1 MHFPE
6 TQPRKSLY
14 YRYQVYPYFHS
25 QENVLTDSDT
35 VTVVGAGPIGM
46 VTALLLAKQGVKV
59 VLLSSEQQLSEGS
72 RALVYTKRS
81 MEILQAAGAAE
92 RIMSRALPWTHGNS
106 IYKGQVAFRMASPT
120 SEHDQFAP
128 LNNLQQNWLE
138 SYLLDTIH
146 EQDNIEVRWGNK
158 IVAQQQDDE
167 QVTLTVHT
175 PEGEYQHI
183 THWVV
188 AADGGRSPIRES
200 MNLWM
205 EGASYEGRFV
215 IADIRI
221 KLDYPTERLAFFSPD
236 WNPGNTILMHREP
249 DHIWR
254 FDYQLDTDIRPEEAL
269 QPENLHKAVNDQL
282 KMIGQDHLEWEMDW
296 STVYSTRALTLD
308 NYVHNRIIFAGDSA
322 HLLPIFGVRGAN
334 TGFQD
339 AQDLAW
345 KLAAVVKG
353 QADQK
358 LLNSYTAD
366 RVGAAREIIAEAGK
380 STRFMA
386 PPSAGFRLLRDAVL
400 SLSLAHDF
408 VRPLYHWR
416 TSRPHAYTHSPLNSQ
431 NDDNALMNE
440 LTENGALIPNVKFA
454 DGTFLY
460 NYISGKFSIL
470 AFSQQGQLPAAL
482 LAEVAQLKQQGM
494 AIQLIALATDGEN
507 VASADRSLVID
518 SQVVAERFFADTGVI
533 YLVRPDHH
541 INGRWIHY
549 RPDAIRQ
556 NISQFNPVVKGAAA

>member
-6 TQPRKSLY
+6 TKPRDSLY
-14 YRYQVYPYFHS
+14 YRYQVYPHFYS
-25 QENVLTDSDT
+25 QSDVIADADT

-46 VTALLLAKQGVKV
+46 STALLLAKQGIKV
-59 VLLSSEQQLSEGS
+59 VLLSAEQQLSEGS

-81 MEILQAAGAAE
+81 MEILNAAGAADK
-92 RIMSRALPWTHGNS
+92 IMQKALPWTHGNS
-106 IYKGQVAFRMASPT
+106 IYKGQVCFRMATPVN
-120 SEHDQFAP
+120 EHDQFYP

-138 SYLLDTIH
+138 HYLLETIQA
-146 EQDNIEVRWGNK
+146 QDNIEVRWGNK
-158 IVAQQQDDE
+158 VVAQSQDND

-175 PEGEYQHI
+175 PEGEYRHI
-183 THWVV
+183 SNWVV

-200 MNLWM
+200 MKLWM

-249 DHIWR
+249 DNIWR
-254 FDYQLDTDIRPEEAL
+254 FDYQLDPSISPEEAL
-269 QPENLHKAVNDQL
+269 KTENLTKAVNDQL

-296 STVYSTRALTLD
+296 STVYSARALTLD
-308 NYVHNRIIFAGDSA
+308 NYVHNRIMFVGDAA

-345 KLAAVVKG
+345 KLSAVVNG
-353 QADQK
+353 WAPEK
-358 LLNSYTAD
+358 LLESYTFD

-386 PPSAGFRLLRDAVL
+386 PPSHGFRLLRNAVL
-400 SLSLAHDF
+400 SLSLEHEF

-416 TSRPHAYTHSPLNSQ
+416 TSRPHAYTHSPLNSK

-440 LTENGALIPNVKFA
+440 ITENGALIPNVKFA
-454 DGTFLY
+454 DGSFLY
-460 NYISGKFSIL
+460 DSITGKFSVIAL
-470 AFSQQGQLPAAL
+470 TENGQVAEGLV
-482 LAEVAQLKQQGM
+482 AEVAALKKRGVPAQLVALNIDAATVAQADVNLSISAQ
-494 AIQLIALATDGEN
+494 IAE
-507 VASADRSLVID
+507 
-518 SQVVAERFFADTGVI
+518 ERFFAAAGAV
-533 YLVRPDHH
+533 YLVRPGHH
-541 INGRWIHY
+541 INGRWISY
-549 RPDAIRQ
+549 GDNALTETL
-556 NISQFNPVVKGAAA
+556 NQFIMAPAGAAA

>member
-6 TQPRKSLY
+6 TKPRDSLY
-14 YRYQVYPYFHS
+14 YSYQVYPHFHS
-25 QENVLTDSDT
+25 QSDVVTDAQT

-46 VTALLLAKQGVKV
+46 STALLLAKQGVKV
-59 VLLSSEQQLSEGS
+59 VLLSAEQQLSEGS

-81 MEILQAAGAAE
+81 MEILNAAGAADK
-92 RIMSRALPWTHGNS
+92 IMQKALPWTHGNS
-106 IYKGQVAFRMASPT
+106 IYKGQVCFRMATPVN
-120 SEHDQFAP
+120 EHDQFYP

-138 SYLLDTIH
+138 HYLLETIQA
-146 EQDNIEVRWGNK
+146 QDNIEVRWGNK
-158 IVAQQQDDE
+158 VVAQSQDND

-175 PEGEYQHI
+175 PEGEYRHI
-183 THWVV
+183 SNWVV

-200 MNLWM
+200 MKLWM

-249 DHIWR
+249 DNIWR
-254 FDYQLDTDIRPEEAL
+254 FDYQLDPSIAPEEAL
-269 QPENLHKAVNDQL
+269 KPENLTKAVNDQL

-296 STVYSTRALTLD
+296 STVYSARALTLD
-308 NYVHNRIIFAGDSA
+308 NYVHNRIMFVGDAA

-345 KLAAVVKG
+345 KLSAVVNG
-353 QADQK
+353 WAPEK
-358 LLNSYTAD
+358 LLQSYTFD

-386 PPSAGFRLLRDAVL
+386 PPSHGFRLLRNAVL
-400 SLSLAHDF
+400 SLSLQHEF

-416 TSRPHAYTHSPLNSQ
+416 TSRPHAYTHSPLNSK

-440 LTENGALIPNVKFA
+440 ITENGALIPNVKLA
-454 DGTFLY
+454 DGSFLY
-460 NYISGKFSIL
+460 DSISGKFSVIVL
-470 AFSQQGQLPAAL
+470 TENGQVAEGLV
-482 LAEVAQLKQQGM
+482 AEVAALKKRGVPAQLLALNIDG
-494 AIQLIALATDGEN
+494 IA
-507 VASADRSLVID
+507 VAQADVNLTISAQI
-518 SQVVAERFFADTGVI
+518 AEERFFAAAGAI
-533 YLVRPDHH
+533 YLVRPGHH
-541 INGRWIHY
+541 INGRWINY
-549 RPDAIRQ
+549 RDHAITETL
-556 NISQFNPVVKGAAA
+556 NQFIMAPAGAAA